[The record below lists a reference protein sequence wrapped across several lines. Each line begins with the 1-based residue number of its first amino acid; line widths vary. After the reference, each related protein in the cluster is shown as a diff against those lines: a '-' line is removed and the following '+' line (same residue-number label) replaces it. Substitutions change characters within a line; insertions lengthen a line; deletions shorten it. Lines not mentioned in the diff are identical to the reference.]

1 MTSLWSCDLT
11 SDHVISLV
19 IMWPPS
25 DHVTSLWSCD
35 LPVIMWPPSDY
46 VTSLMD
52 YVTSQW
58 SCDLLVIMWPRWWI
72 MWPTSLPLRCF
83 HCIHPN
89 SLDIC
94 KRSWFCD
101 IKDEDDTICLAIV
114 YCRNGHVFFWACS
127 VPYLYLEERHGVID
141 SYNAVVA
148 ENQTVGGRDSFIPR
162 LSVGGPPRALVQG

>member
-19 IMWPPS
+19 IMWPLS
-25 DHVTSLWSCD
+25 DHVTSQWSCD

-52 YVTSQW
+52 YVT
-58 SCDLLVIMWPRWWI
+58 
-72 MWPTSLPLRCF
+72 PTSLPLRCF
-83 HCIHPN
+83 HCTHPN

-148 ENQTVGGRDSFIPR
+148 ENQTMGGRDSFIPR
-162 LSVGGPPRALVQG
+162 FSVGGPPRALVQG